1 MNIDIISEIKLILKE
16 GMSKIDYEKEYKKEY
31 KKELKKFF
39 KIEKEIEVLER
50 QNNPKAEV
58 LRNSLDA
65 IEERLSFFSAQ
76 IENG

>member
-1 MNIDIISEIKLILKE
+1 MNIDIISEIKIILKE
-16 GMSKIDYEKEYKKEY
+16 GMSKIDYDKEY

-39 KIEKEIEVLER
+39 KIEKEIEALDR

-65 IEERLSFFSAQ
+65 IEERLSFLSAQ
-76 IENG
+76 IENS